1 LPPRSRLLLLPILLL
16 VSAAAILAGCGSS
29 SSSGNDKNATQ
40 LLNTAF
46 HQPIKSADVSF
57 NLQIQVNGVPALKN
71 PISVKFSGPYVNNG
85 PGKLP
90 SLDFNANIVGGGQSV
105 PFGLTSTGDDF
116 FIKVQGQAY
125 DVGKQTVAKLNQ
137 QLAQQRGQG
146 QKTSL
151 SELGIHPSTWLA
163 GAKTVGDAN
172 VAGARVTHVAASLN
186 VGKLLDD
193 LNQLIQKAPT
203 RGLSS
208 AKPPQLTDKQ
218 KSEIEQV
225 VGSPQIDV
233 FVAKSDKTIRRLATT
248 LNIKIPKDQQAKF
261 NGATG
266 GTVQL
271 SIEFA
276 NVGGGQKVSAPAN
289 AKPISDLAG
298 QLNAIGG
305 SLGAAGAGA
314 GGSGSSNGSG
324 SSGGG
329 SSSGSSG
336 TPTAKQFEDYAKCIQ
351 KAGGN
356 NPAAI
361 QKCQKFLR

>member
-1 LPPRSRLLLLPILLL
+1 LPARSRLLVLPILLL
-16 VSAAAILAGCGSS
+16 VSAAAALAGCGSGS
-29 SSSGNDKNATQ
+29 SSDATK

-46 HQPIKSADVSF
+46 HQPIKSADVNF
-57 NLQIQVNGVPALKN
+57 NLQIQVNGVAALKN

-125 DVGKQTVAKLNQ
+125 DVGRQTVAKLNQ
-137 QLAQQRGQG
+137 QLAQQRGKG
-146 QKTSL
+146 QRTSL

-163 GAKTVGDAN
+163 GAKTVGDST
-172 VAGARVTHVAASLN
+172 VAGTPVTHVSASLN
-186 VGKLLDD
+186 VGKVLDD
-193 LNQLIQKAPT
+193 LNQLIKKAPT
-203 RGLSS
+203 SGLSS
-208 AKPPQLTDKQ
+208 AKPPQLTEKQ
-218 KSEIEQV
+218 KSEVEQV
-225 VGSPQIDV
+225 IGSPQIDV

-248 LNIKIPKDQQAKF
+248 LNITIPKDQQSKAG
-261 NGATG
+261 GATG

-276 NVGGGQKVSAPAN
+276 NVGGGQRVTAPAN

-314 GGSGSSNGSG
+314 GGSSSGGGSG
-324 SSGGG
+324 SSGSG
-329 SSSGSSG
+329 SSGSSS

-356 NPAAI
+356 NPTAI
-361 QKCQKFLR
+361 QKCQKFLQ